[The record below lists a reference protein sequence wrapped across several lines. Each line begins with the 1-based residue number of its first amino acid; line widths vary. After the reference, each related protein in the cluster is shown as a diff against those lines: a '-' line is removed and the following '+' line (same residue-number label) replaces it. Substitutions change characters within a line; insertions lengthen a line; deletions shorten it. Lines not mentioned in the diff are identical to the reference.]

1 MATNTKNYNFKK
13 PDESDF
19 YDIQDQN
26 GNWDIA
32 DEKLEEL
39 GAPTFEDYS
48 GTTSVPEAS
57 AAIEAIKSKKKIPE
71 ILANI
76 KAAFKGVCLLGHIVN
91 NCVTDNSKLPLS
103 AAQGKALMD
112 QITKLNSELWPR
124 NSGTIIQ
131 NGTDMHTIKTPGYY
145 CCTSNATAVTLKN
158 CPFTE
163 AFTLVVY
170 WSTGYPG
177 AYLSQEYTHYIG
189 NRRAIQNYNAD
200 TAVWKKYEFQITM
213 K

>member
-1 MATNTKNYNFKK
+1 
-13 PDESDF
+13 
-19 YDIQDQN
+19 
-26 GNWDIA
+26 
-32 DEKLEEL
+32 
-39 GAPTFEDYS
+39 
-48 GTTSVPEAS
+48 
-57 AAIEAIKSKKKIPE
+57 
-71 ILANI
+71 
-76 KAAFKGVCLLGHIVN
+76 
-91 NCVTDNSKLPLS
+91 
-103 AAQGKALMD
+103 
-112 QITKLNSELWPR
+112 
-124 NSGTIIQ
+124 
-131 NGTDMHTIKTPGYY
+131 MHTIKTPGYY

-200 TAVWKKYEFQITM
+200 AAVWKKSEFQIIM